1 MHTNGRRLRWTF
13 LILVTLTMSVT
24 SVLSAQQ
31 APDDS
36 VLVGRER
43 AQWEA
48 LKTRDTTAFARLLGP
63 NTIDIDLTGVRRP
76 TPATAARY
84 VLGCQTATYA
94 LSDIHVLHDGPTAIV
109 TSKVTLDQMCWGQR
123 APSPL
128 FVMTVYIRHADGWEM
143 VAHSETPAAAH

>member
-1 MHTNGRRLRWTF
+1 MHTNGRHIRCTL
-13 LILVTLTMSVT
+13 LILMTLTSVT
-24 SVLSAQQ
+24 SALSAQQ

-48 LKTRDTTAFARLLGP
+48 LKARDTTAFARLLGP
-63 NTIDIDLTGVRRP
+63 NLIDIDVTGVRRP

-94 LSDIHVLHDGPTAIV
+94 LSDVHVLHDGSTAIV

-128 FVMTVYIRHADGWEM
+128 FVMTVYTRHADGWEM
-143 VAHSETPAAAH
+143 LAHSETPAAAH